1 MSESVHRRRRADRY
15 QEEPAEEYLQPA
27 APALDEEL
35 TPAPAEP
42 APRIRPAAEFRAE
55 PAPAEPMAAPE
66 QPIAEEA
73 ASIPQPRDVLATNTG
88 VRLACTMAAMM
99 GLFALFL
106 CWAEQESRVIRRF
119 SVQSAA
125 LTALHAALG
134 GMALLLSTLLG
145 AIPFFGLMVT
155 LLCLLGY
162 IAGLI
167 LLLITRVRLM
177 QRAWQ
182 GVRFAL
188 PAALERLVRRY
199 Y

>member
-1 MSESVHRRRRADRY
+1 MSEPVRRRRAGRHVNTA
-15 QEEPAEEYLQPA
+15 QPEELLQAAPLTEEPPAPSVAPEIPPAEDILPEPEPSAPPEPPAHPA
-27 APALDEEL
+27 AD
-35 TPAPAEP
+35 AP
-42 APRIRPAAEFRAE
+42 
-55 PAPAEPMAAPE
+55 
-66 QPIAEEA
+66 
-73 ASIPQPRDVLATNTG
+73 IPQPRDVLATNTG

-119 SVQSAA
+119 SVQSAL
-125 LTALHAALG
+125 LTVAHAAFGVGALLISKLLG
-134 GMALLLSTLLG
+134 G
-145 AIPFFGLMVT
+145 IPFLGLMVT

-177 QRAWQ
+177 QHAWQ

-188 PAALERLVRRY
+188 PPALERIIHRY